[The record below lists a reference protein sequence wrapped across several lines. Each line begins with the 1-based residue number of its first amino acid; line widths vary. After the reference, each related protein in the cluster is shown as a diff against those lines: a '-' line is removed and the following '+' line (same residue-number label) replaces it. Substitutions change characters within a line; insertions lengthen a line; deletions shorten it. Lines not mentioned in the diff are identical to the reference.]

1 MIFSV
6 TTPGSRWR
14 RAIRQVSAAGDLS
27 FDDGDVVQPEFV
39 VLDIDEERDVL
50 DARAANIV
58 HIYNDDTARTATVV
72 RNAASSRPSSGDQ
85 GCGWGVLG
93 EYSVWP
99 QATSG

>member
-39 VLDIDEERDVL
+39 VLDIDEERVVL

-58 HIYNDDTARTATVV
+58 HIYNDDTARTATDAPMHCQVV
-72 RNAASSRPSSGDQ
+72 ERTGFLQLEWVKRT
-85 GCGWGVLG
+85 W
-93 EYSVWP
+93 
-99 QATSG
+99 